1 MFTACVALRDM
12 LSAPCIFLLS
22 IAVLSS
28 GATDGGMHNAMLIK
42 AKAATTV
49 VVGMR
54 VGALC
59 GSTTEGPP
67 VCREHRRSRRV
78 VPRTFPPLEE
88 MRESTWRGGG

>member
-12 LSAPCIFLLS
+12 LSTPCIFLLS

-54 VGALC
+54 VARRAAVAHKAP
-59 GSTTEGPP
+59 S
-67 VCREHRRSRRV
+67 EHRRSLSCAANFCLLIRN
-78 VPRTFPPLEE
+78 
-88 MRESTWRGGG
+88 